1 MKEKEELRLSIN
13 ASDYIQEKT
22 HISRSRVMKI
32 LSDLKTV
39 EYIEIKRGILTKIIK
54 LPESY

>member
-1 MKEKEELRLSIN
+1 
-13 ASDYIQEKT
+13 
-22 HISRSRVMKI
+22 MKI